1 MSSTNIKVVCRFRP
15 PNAIEQR
22 EGGEIVVSFVD
33 NLQTVQLRSA
43 QLSSGPEKDG
53 FTFDRVFPPG
63 TKQHE
68 VFDYGVKDIVKD
80 VLDGYNGTIFAYG
93 QTGSGKT
100 FTMMGADIDS
110 SDLKGLI
117 PRITEQ
123 IFQSIVESDA
133 HLEYLVKVSYM
144 EIYLERIRD
153 LLAPQNDNLQV
164 HEEKSKGVYVKNLS
178 DYYVSSAR
186 EVYEIMR
193 QGGAARVVSSTNMNA
208 ESSRSHSIFLITI
221 NQRNTETGAQKTGN
235 LYLVDLAGSEKV
247 GKTGASGQTLEEAK
261 KINKS
266 LSALGMVINAL
277 TDGKAKHVPYR
288 DSKLTRILQESLG
301 GNSRTTL
308 IINCS
313 PSSYNEAETLSTL
326 RFGIRAKSIK
336 NTARVN
342 AELSPTELKALLA
355 KAQAANSS
363 YQKYIAALEAE
374 LAIWRAG
381 GQVDQADWASS
392 DKAGAP
398 VSAATPKKPPTSPT
412 PSTARSMTPV
422 NPALEGLRSDL
433 DSRPQTPTVIGLD
446 KDEREEFL
454 KRENELSDQLA
465 EKESALNAAH
475 KLVGELK
482 EELTF
487 LKEQEAS
494 LSKENKAMSG
504 QLNELR
510 LQVERLDYDNK
521 ESVITIDIL
530 KEQNQDAKAEL
541 EELKK
546 NIVELKAAQ
555 KDASAEDKEKRKQ
568 EKMALMMA
576 KFDAQGTFSEKD
588 EQLRQILAKLDAID
602 SDAAVSALSHDDIV
616 TLRRQLADGQTLIRE
631 TVDRLR
637 QSQEENEMTSRRRD
651 ELEARISALET
662 EYEELL
668 EKTIHDEEVSNVDVV
683 ESMAELKN
691 KLETQ
696 YAARRDAHM
705 SEVQDLKQQLEI
717 RANEVRTLN
726 ATIDSLKSVN
736 EELKRA
742 FAVTSAGIEGG
753 KNLAESA
760 QDLERTRKAIS
771 VQLAE
776 FDGVKKSLMRD
787 LQNRCEKVVELEIQL
802 DEIREQYNNVIRNS
816 NSKAQQKKMAFL
828 ERNLEQLTVVQKQLV
843 DQNSALKKEAGIAE
857 RKLLARNERIQNLEA
872 LLQDADRRLA
882 VQNQKFEAQLQAV
895 KERLDQARAQKAAS
909 SSPLSFGRIAKP
921 LRGGGGAAGAAAPA
935 STSPSLAMNSANPLA
950 RLQNEDSGTGGMR
963 FSHPVTA
970 LTLLPNIASE
980 TGVLVLQLAVI
991 SHHFTFIVSLHTR
1004 RTLVVCF
1011 ASHLSLPYF
1020 FE

>member
-15 PNAIEQR
+15 VNSIEAR
-22 EGGEIVVSFVD
+22 EGGDIVVSFD
-33 NLQTVQLRSA
+33 DKLQTVQLKSA

-53 FTFDRVFPPG
+53 FTFDRVFPMG
-63 TKQHE
+63 TKQQE
-68 VFDYGVKDIVKD
+68 VFDYGIKGIVQD
-80 VLDGYNGTIFAYG
+80 VMDGYNGTVFAYG

-110 SDLKGLI
+110 PELKGII

-123 IFQSIVESDA
+123 IFTSIVESDP

-153 LLAPQNDNLQV
+153 LLSPANDNLQV
-164 HEEKSKGVYVKNLS
+164 HEEKSKGVYVKGLT
-178 DYYVSSAR
+178 DYYVSSTK

-193 QGGAARVVSSTNMNA
+193 AGGAARVVTATNMNA
-208 ESSRSHSIFLITI
+208 ESSRSHSIFVISI
-221 NQRNTETGAQKTGN
+221 QQKNTDTGTQKTGN

-277 TDGKAKHVPYR
+277 TDGKSSHIPYR

-313 PSSYNEAETLSTL
+313 PASFNEPETLSTL

-342 AELSPTELKALLA
+342 TELSPAELKLHLK
-355 KAQAANSS
+355 KAQTANASF
-363 YQKYIAALEAE
+363 QAYITALEAE
-374 LAIWRAG
+374 IAIWRNG
-381 GQVDQADWASS
+381 GSVDASEWVSPEKTGVPVARKAPASS
-392 DKAGAP
+392 
-398 VSAATPKKPPTSPT
+398 SS
-412 PSTARSMTPV
+412 SRSMTPL
-422 NPALEGLRSDL
+422 NPAIENLRGDL

-454 KRENELSDQLA
+454 KRENELSDQIA
-465 EKESALNAAH
+465 EKESALVASEKA
-475 KLVGELK
+475 LK
-482 EELTF
+482 ETREELVF
-487 LKEQEAS
+487 LKEQERS
-494 LSKENKAMSG
+494 LSTENKSISS
-504 QLNELR
+504 QLNDLR
-510 LQVERLDYDNK
+510 LQIERLDYDNK
-521 ESVITIDIL
+521 EGAITIDIL
-530 KEQNQDAKAEL
+530 KEQNQDANREL
-541 EELKK
+541 EELRQSI
-546 NIVELKAAQ
+546 NELKSNQ
-555 KDASAEDKEKRKQ
+555 KDPSLEDKEKKKQ

-576 KFDAQGTFSEKD
+576 KFDVNAFSDKD
-588 EQLRQILAKLDAID
+588 DTLRSVLTKLDTID
-602 SDAAVSALSHDDIV
+602 SDAGLSSLTFEDV
-616 TLRRQLADGQTLIRE
+616 TTIRRQLAESQSLIRE
-631 TVDRLR
+631 SVERLR
-637 QSQEENEMTSRRRD
+637 QSQEESEIVTRRRD
-651 ELEARISALET
+651 EVESRLAALEV

-668 EKTIHDEEVSNVDVV
+668 EKTIHDEENNNSDVA

-691 KLETQ
+691 KLESQ
-696 YAARRDAHM
+696 YTAKREAHLN
-705 SEVQDLKQQLEI
+705 EVADFKQQLEMRGTEI
-717 RANEVRTLN
+717 RNLN
-726 ATIDSLKSVN
+726 ATVESLKGVN

-760 QDLERTRKAIS
+760 QDLERTRKAIN

-802 DEIREQYNNVIRNS
+802 DEMKEQYNNVIRNS

-828 ERNLEQLTVVQKQLV
+828 ERNLEQLTIVQKQLV

-857 RKLLARNERIQNLEA
+857 RKLLARNERIQNLET

-882 VQNQKFEAQLQAV
+882 VQNQKFEEQLQAV
-895 KERLDQARAQKAAS
+895 RERLEQARAQKAAS
-909 SSPLSFGRIAKP
+909 SSPISFGRIAKP
-921 LRGGGGAAGAAAPA
+921 LRGGGGGGAQPTPTSSAP
-935 STSPSLAMNSANPLA
+935 SAFVGSSNPLA
-950 RLQNEDSGTGGMR
+950 RVQNEDAGSAKR
-963 FSHPVTA
+963 ASWFFSSST
-970 LTLLPNIASE
+970 TS
-980 TGVLVLQLAVI
+980 
-991 SHHFTFIVSLHTR
+991 R
-1004 RTLVVCF
+1004 
-1011 ASHLSLPYF
+1011 
-1020 FE
+1020 